1 VREELV
7 VKVNF
12 FVEDML
18 FFRFIGCATVAKT
31 LYLQLQNEPG
41 IEVSWKS
48 FSNHADIVHY
58 HTFGPIAG
66 LNRRMSRGKKILT
79 AHSTPRINMGN
90 IALARAI
97 NKRYPK
103 IYRRFDHIITISRPC
118 HEEVT
123 AMIPEMPVTM
133 IPNGINREF
142 FRRDKEKRAA
152 FREYYGIPDDQQ
164 VVLTVAQL
172 TPRKGLYDFLALSR
186 KFPDRKFVWIGGFP
200 YGALSK
206 DYGKIKHLKL
216 RCGEN
221 VLFPGNVNDIIKPY
235 SAADVFFM
243 PSFAETFGLV
253 ILEALSCGLPV
264 IARDIPEF
272 HDIYGKNILYFSDR
286 EDARALLEDR
296 VALNQ
301 CAAAARDFTSQF
313 DLKDIAARHVRLYR
327 ELLE

>member
-1 VREELV
+1 M
-7 VKVNF
+7 KINF

-18 FFRFIGCATVAKT
+18 FFRYIGCATVAKT
-31 LYLQLQNEPG
+31 LYRQLQGEPG

-48 FSNHADIVHY
+48 FSNHADIVHF

-66 LNRRMSRGKKILT
+66 LNRRMARGKKILT

-123 AMIPEMPVTM
+123 TMIPDMPVTM
-133 IPNGINREF
+133 IPNGVNRDF
-142 FRRDKEKRAA
+142 FRRDEEKGAA
-152 FREYYGIPDDQQ
+152 FREAYRIPEDQE
-164 VVLTVAQL
+164 VVLTVAQQ

-186 KFPDRKFVWIGGFP
+186 VFPEKKFIWIGGFP

-206 DYGKIKHLKL
+206 DYGKIKQLKL

-221 VLFPGNVNDIIKPY
+221 VLFPGYVNDILKPY
-235 SAADVFFM
+235 SAADIFFM
-243 PSFAETFGLV
+243 PSYAETFGLV
-253 ILEALSCGLPV
+253 ILEALSSGLPV

-272 HDIYGKNILYFSDR
+272 RDIYGDNILYFSKKP
-286 EDARALLEDR
+286 DAIAMLEDHA
-296 VALNQ
+296 ALRR
-301 CAAAARDFTSQF
+301 CAGTSKTPSIF
-313 DLKDIAARHVRLYR
+313 DQTRKSGLIIEGGVIFWRYY
-327 ELLE
+327 E

>member
-1 VREELV
+1 MM
-7 VKVNF
+7 KINF

-18 FFRFIGCATVAKT
+18 FFRYIGCATVAKT
-31 LYLQLQNEPG
+31 LYRQLQGELG

-48 FSNHADIVHY
+48 FSNHADIVHF

-66 LNRRMSRGKKILT
+66 LNRRMARGKKILT

-123 AMIPEMPVTM
+123 TMIPDMPVTM
-133 IPNGINREF
+133 IPNGVNRDF
-142 FRRDKEKRAA
+142 FRRDEEKGAA
-152 FREYYGIPDDQQ
+152 FRESYKIPEDQE
-164 VVLTVAQL
+164 VVLTVAQQ

-186 KFPDRKFVWIGGFP
+186 MFPEKKFIWIGGFP

-206 DYGKIKHLKL
+206 DYGKIKQLKL

-221 VLFPGNVNDIIKPY
+221 VLFPGYVNDILKPY
-235 SAADVFFM
+235 SAADIFFM
-243 PSFAETFGLV
+243 PSYAETFGLV
-253 ILEALSCGLPV
+253 ILEALSSGLPV

-272 HDIYGKNILYFSDR
+272 RDIYGDNILYFSKKP
-286 EDARALLEDR
+286 DAIAMLEDHA
-296 VALNQ
+296 ALRR
-301 CAAAARDFTSQF
+301 CAGGARDFTSQF
-313 DLKDIAARHVRLYR
+313 DLKDIAAQHIRLYR
-327 ELLE
+327 ELAE